1 MLENYLVPHLG
12 QGTWML
18 YCMISI
24 VELKPLS
31 LSNKRELNFTSQ
43 RG

>member
-18 YCMISI
+18 YCMVSI
-24 VELKPLS
+24 VELILVEPYP
-31 LSNKRELNFTSQ
+31 
-43 RG
+43 